1 MTRIGFL
8 LSAVLSLAIGHV
20 RPAQA
25 KTIRRTVDVLVI
37 GGTTSGTSAAIAAA
51 RQGAATL
58 IVEPTPM
65 LGGMFSAQGVPAA
78 DGNHHLPSG
87 LWNEFREALR
97 AHYGGAEALA
107 TGWVSNTL
115 FEPHVADSIFRAMA
129 AAEPRLEVLH
139 GYVLD
144 KVYKR
149 GNCVTGARFSRS
161 GGDRLEVSAR
171 ITVDATDL
179 GDALPM
185 SGTPYRIGMDA
196 RADTGEALAPAEAND
211 IVQDLTFVAILK
223 DYGKG
228 SDKTIPRP
236 EGYDPAEFAAA
247 CQTAAG
253 QPIPAEAMLNYGR
266 LPNGKYML
274 NWPVNGNDV
283 YMNIVEVPYAR
294 RDAALRPAREKTLRF
309 IYYIQHELGFSHLG
323 IADDEFGTADGLA
336 YLPYHREGRRLDG
349 VIRLTLPPL
358 RERLCDIGPLADY
371 FIEHYNR
378 KLHRRVRGLSE
389 RALRL
394 LRGYAWPGNVREL
407 KNAIE
412 GAVAVARG
420 ERLTV
425 EDMEEIL
432 AGRLGGLNRPPELPE
447 ALRLEES
454 FSLTRALDSY
464 ERELLSRAMQQA
476 GSISQAAR
484 LLGLSRQNL
493 KYKLKKFDL

>member
-161 GGDRLEVSAR
+161 GATGSRSRLVLRSMPP
-171 ITVDATDL
+171 TW
-179 GDALPM
+179 
-185 SGTPYRIGMDA
+185 
-196 RADTGEALAPAEAND
+196 
-211 IVQDLTFVAILK
+211 
-223 DYGKG
+223 
-228 SDKTIPRP
+228 
-236 EGYDPAEFAAA
+236 
-247 CQTAAG
+247 
-253 QPIPAEAMLNYGR
+253 AMR
-266 LPNGKYML
+266 CP
-274 NWPVNGNDV
+274 
-283 YMNIVEVPYAR
+283 
-294 RDAALRPAREKTLRF
+294 
-309 IYYIQHELGFSHLG
+309 
-323 IADDEFGTADGLA
+323 
-336 YLPYHREGRRLDG
+336 
-349 VIRLTLPPL
+349 
-358 RERLCDIGPLADY
+358 
-371 FIEHYNR
+371 
-378 KLHRRVRGLSE
+378 
-389 RALRL
+389 
-394 LRGYAWPGNVREL
+394 
-407 KNAIE
+407 
-412 GAVAVARG
+412 
-420 ERLTV
+420 
-425 EDMEEIL
+425 
-432 AGRLGGLNRPPELPE
+432 
-447 ALRLEES
+447 
-454 FSLTRALDSY
+454 
-464 ERELLSRAMQQA
+464 
-476 GSISQAAR
+476 
-484 LLGLSRQNL
+484 
-493 KYKLKKFDL
+493 

>member
-58 IVEPTPM
+58 VVEPTPM

-149 GNCVTGARFSRS
+149 GNCVTGARFSRG

-185 SGTPYRIGMDA
+185 SGTPYRIGM
-196 RADTGEALAPAEAND
+196 P
-211 IVQDLTFVAILK
+211 
-223 DYGKG
+223 
-228 SDKTIPRP
+228 PRP
-236 EGYDPAEFAAA
+236 K
-247 CQTAAG
+247 
-253 QPIPAEAMLNYGR
+253 M
-266 LPNGKYML
+266 
-274 NWPVNGNDV
+274 
-283 YMNIVEVPYAR
+283 
-294 RDAALRPAREKTLRF
+294 
-309 IYYIQHELGFSHLG
+309 
-323 IADDEFGTADGLA
+323 
-336 YLPYHREGRRLDG
+336 
-349 VIRLTLPPL
+349 
-358 RERLCDIGPLADY
+358 
-371 FIEHYNR
+371 
-378 KLHRRVRGLSE
+378 
-389 RALRL
+389 
-394 LRGYAWPGNVREL
+394 
-407 KNAIE
+407 
-412 GAVAVARG
+412 
-420 ERLTV
+420 
-425 EDMEEIL
+425 
-432 AGRLGGLNRPPELPE
+432 
-447 ALRLEES
+447 
-454 FSLTRALDSY
+454 
-464 ERELLSRAMQQA
+464 
-476 GSISQAAR
+476 
-484 LLGLSRQNL
+484 
-493 KYKLKKFDL
+493 

>member
-20 RPAQA
+20 RPVQA

-58 IVEPTPM
+58 VVEPTPM

-115 FEPHVADSIFRAMA
+115 FEPRVADSIFRAMA

-211 IVQDLTFVAILK
+211 IRGVYEHFMAWASSN
-223 DYGKG
+223 G
-228 SDKTIPRP
+228 
-236 EGYDPAEFAAA
+236 AEH
-247 CQTAAG
+247 
-253 QPIPAEAMLNYGR
+253 AEWYL
-266 LPNGKYML
+266 
-274 NWPVNGNDV
+274 
-283 YMNIVEVPYAR
+283 E
-294 RDAALRPAREKTLRF
+294 
-309 IYYIQHELGFSHLG
+309 S
-323 IADDEFGTADGLA
+323 AD
-336 YLPYHREGRRLDG
+336 
-349 VIRLTLPPL
+349 
-358 RERLCDIGPLADY
+358 
-371 FIEHYNR
+371 
-378 KLHRRVRGLSE
+378 
-389 RALRL
+389 
-394 LRGYAWPGNVREL
+394 
-407 KNAIE
+407 
-412 GAVAVARG
+412 
-420 ERLTV
+420 
-425 EDMEEIL
+425 
-432 AGRLGGLNRPPELPE
+432 AGRI
-447 ALRLEES
+447 
-454 FSLTRALDSY
+454 Y
-464 ERELLSRAMQQA
+464 
-476 GSISQAAR
+476 
-484 LLGLSRQNL
+484 
-493 KYKLKKFDL
+493 

>member
-1 MTRIGFL
+1 M
-8 LSAVLSLAIGHV
+8 LA
-20 RPAQA
+20 
-25 KTIRRTVDVLVI
+25 
-37 GGTTSGTSAAIAAA
+37 
-51 RQGAATL
+51 
-58 IVEPTPM
+58 
-65 LGGMFSAQGVPAA
+65 
-78 DGNHHLPSG
+78 
-87 LWNEFREALR
+87 
-97 AHYGGAEALA
+97 GGAEAFA

-253 QPIPAEAMLNYGR
+253 QPIPAEAMLN
-266 LPNGKYML
+266 
-274 NWPVNGNDV
+274 
-283 YMNIVEVPYAR
+283 
-294 RDAALRPAREKTLRF
+294 
-309 IYYIQHELGFSHLG
+309 
-323 IADDEFGTADGLA
+323 
-336 YLPYHREGRRLDG
+336 
-349 VIRLTLPPL
+349 
-358 RERLCDIGPLADY
+358 
-371 FIEHYNR
+371 
-378 KLHRRVRGLSE
+378 
-389 RALRL
+389 
-394 LRGYAWPGNVREL
+394 
-407 KNAIE
+407 
-412 GAVAVARG
+412 
-420 ERLTV
+420 
-425 EDMEEIL
+425 
-432 AGRLGGLNRPPELPE
+432 
-447 ALRLEES
+447 
-454 FSLTRALDSY
+454 
-464 ERELLSRAMQQA
+464 
-476 GSISQAAR
+476 
-484 LLGLSRQNL
+484 
-493 KYKLKKFDL
+493 